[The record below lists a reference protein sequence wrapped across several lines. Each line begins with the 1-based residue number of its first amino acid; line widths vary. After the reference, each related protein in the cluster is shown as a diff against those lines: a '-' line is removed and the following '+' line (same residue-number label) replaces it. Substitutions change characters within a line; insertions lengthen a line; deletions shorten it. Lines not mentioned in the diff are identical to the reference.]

1 MERVGGK
8 KNELITL
15 LKQTA
20 PGTPLR
26 EGLDNVL
33 RAKTGGLIVLTDDPA
48 INDLVTGGF
57 VIDCPYSPASLYE
70 LAKMDGAIILNKD
83 ATRILRAN
91 AHLNPD
97 PSVPS

>member
-26 EGLDNVL
+26 EGLVNVF
-33 RAKTGGLIVLTDDPA
+33 RAKTGGLIVL
-48 INDLVTGGF
+48 
-57 VIDCPYSPASLYE
+57 
-70 LAKMDGAIILNKD
+70 
-83 ATRILRAN
+83 
-91 AHLNPD
+91 
-97 PSVPS
+97 